1 MRPPHEVRPLST
13 SDAETAA
20 GILGRAFQDNPAYR
34 ALLPHLSD
42 DERAR
47 AVARVKRGF
56 TDAAIRWQEA
66 SAVWVDGCMAGVS
79 LVCAPGQ
86 YPPRMAAFLRHAR
99 GCMTTGWR
107 GTMNFLRADV
117 YITRKHL
124 RGPHYY
130 LFVLGVDPSFQRR
143 GLGRILLGALSD
155 KADATGVPCYLE
167 TDKPSSVE
175 LYRSAGYDVLTEE
188 DVPGVPGMH
197 LWTMKRPTRPGQTS
211 PVRKT

>member
-1 MRPPHEVRPLST
+1 VTELRPLAAT
-13 SDAETAA
+13 DAEQAA
-20 GILGRAFQDNPAYR
+20 AILGRAFQDNPAYR
-34 ALLPHLSD
+34 AILAHLPD
-42 DERAR
+42 DARAR
-47 AVARVKRGF
+47 AVQRVKRGF

-66 SAVWVDGCMAGVS
+66 SAVWVEGSMAGVS

-86 YPPRMAAFLRHAR
+86 YPPGVAAFLRHAR

-107 GTMNFLRADV
+107 GTMNFLRADL

-143 GLGRILLGALSD
+143 GLGRVLLAALAE
-155 KADATGVPCYLE
+155 KADAAAVPCYLE

-175 LYRSAGYDVLTEE
+175 LYRSAGYEVLTEE
-188 DVPGVPGMH
+188 DVPGVAGMH
-197 LWTMKRPTRPGQTS
+197 MWTMKRPAPGGT
-211 PVRKT
+211 